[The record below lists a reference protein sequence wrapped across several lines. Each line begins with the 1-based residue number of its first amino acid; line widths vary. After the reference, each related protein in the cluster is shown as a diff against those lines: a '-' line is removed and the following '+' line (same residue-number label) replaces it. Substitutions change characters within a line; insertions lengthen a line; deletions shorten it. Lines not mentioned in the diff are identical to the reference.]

1 LHREVALAA
10 LSGPADRPQSIFYG
24 HQNLPAMASVSLFE
38 IETLPVLWVERPD
51 NLLLSTGAKIEPISI
66 AVSATLASLT
76 IITFVIFIVRIRRS
90 RTEPLHHENEANRLT
105 NNVQTSV
112 EDTTAS
118 QPADTRAREDKPS
131 DVSSLPMNDMYESSE
146 TKTSDSLVELGR
158 RYERQVSEMEA
169 QITFRMSGQTS
180 HHLNRDTAKSTRNAL
195 SVSNYSVSEMRTGKE
210 RD

>member
-1 LHREVALAA
+1 VALAA
-10 LSGPADRPQSIFYG
+10 LFDPADRPQSIIYS

-51 NLLLSTGAKIEPISI
+51 NLLLSTGANIEPISI

-76 IITFVIFIVRIRRS
+76 IITFIILIARIERS
-90 RTEPLHHENEANRLT
+90 RTEPLHHENETNRPKD
-105 NNVQTSV
+105 NVQAAV
-112 EDTTAS
+112 DDLMAS
-118 QPADTRAREDKPS
+118 QPSETRAREDKPS
-131 DVSSLPMNDMYESSE
+131 DVSSLPVNEIYESSE
-146 TKTSDSLVELGR
+146 AKTSDSLVELGR

-180 HHLNRDTAKSTRNAL
+180 HQLNRDTAKSTRNAL
-195 SVSNYSVSEMRTGKE
+195 SVSNYSVSEMRIGKE